1 MAEKKEKVV
10 KKKEVKKKNTTS
22 VKLPSARRSIQRQ
35 RHMAQGK
42 KGYEDLWKFLTG
54 IGVVLLIAFIL
65 LGGINQR
72 KFINTMGKWSQTIG
86 EKLSGFIHPEKLEV
100 TEDGIYYNPDLPE
113 EPIATSSQSEVLEGA
128 DEIGDTIF
136 QSGEGN

>member
-1 MAEKKEKVV
+1 MFDNEKESFSMFGTDMNRIENYRKHTDW
-10 KKKEVKKKNTTS
+10 KKSIKGVEKEVKKKNTTS

-54 IGVVLLIAFIL
+54 VGVVLLIAFIL

-72 KFINTMGKWSQTIG
+72 KFIKAAKS
-86 EKLSGFIHPEKLEV
+86 
-100 TEDGIYYNPDLPE
+100 
-113 EPIATSSQSEVLEGA
+113 A
-128 DEIGDTIF
+128 
-136 QSGEGN
+136 